1 MLSIGPTKAANTRR
15 LLLAAATGK
24 SMSGPR
30 WDRLAPL
37 TTMPWAKASSPRSSA
52 SSRHGKKSPRRRRRR
67 LPASVTLKPSIARSA
82 ERSQIPTPLRLNS
95 KPRDSWAD
103 LNAKRDRRT
112 RLAAE
117 GPRSRRAIVDI
128 GRGLMALEAYL
139 PRSTM
144 YVPMDVVARDSG
156 AIVFDINKAPIP
168 VVDRSAA
175 VMRGVLEYVE
185 HITGVL
191 SQLRA
196 FPNLLQPYLAQRPAL
211 ETEIAA
217 RTRHVAAAANRAP
230 VSRPSHVVWPR
241 NHPRT
246 PGSWWRAPV
255 RGQADPG
262 SAALGASVRR
272 RGVDLSRVMQRSEGP
287 R

>member
-103 LNAKRDRRT
+103 LNAKLGSTYQVGRRMAAVPPSDRRYW
-112 RLAAE
+112 
-117 GPRSRRAIVDI
+117 PRSHGAGGLSSTVDHVCPDGRR
-128 GRGLMALEAYL
+128 GEGLRRHRLRHQQGA
-139 PRSTM
+139 
-144 YVPMDVVARDSG
+144 DSG
-156 AIVFDINKAPIP
+156 
-168 VVDRSAA
+168 R
-175 VMRGVLEYVE
+175 
-185 HITGVL
+185 
-191 SQLRA
+191 
-196 FPNLLQPYLAQRPAL
+196 RP
-211 ETEIAA
+211 
-217 RTRHVAAAANRAP
+217 
-230 VSRPSHVVWPR
+230 
-241 NHPRT
+241 
-246 PGSWWRAPV
+246 
-255 RGQADPG
+255 
-262 SAALGASVRR
+262 RR
-272 RGVDLSRVMQRSEGP
+272 RRHARRLGIRRGYHGCPLPTPRVS
-287 R
+287 

>member
-103 LNAKRDRRT
+103 LNAQMGSRYQVGRRMAAVPPSDRRYW
-112 RLAAE
+112 
-117 GPRSRRAIVDI
+117 PRSHGAGGLSSTVDHVCPDGRR
-128 GRGLMALEAYL
+128 GERLEA
-139 PRSTM
+139 PS
-144 YVPMDVVARDSG
+144 SS
-156 AIVFDINKAPIP
+156 DINKAPIP
-168 VVDRSAA
+168 VVDPRRRCHARRLAIRRAYPRVSFSGNSA
-175 VMRGVLEYVE
+175 RFLISFN
-185 HITGVL
+185 HIWLNDLLWKLKSRRERVTWRQRQTGR
-191 SQLRA
+191 QFRA
-196 FPNLLQPYLAQRPAL
+196 LLTSCGP
-211 ETEIAA
+211 EII
-217 RTRHVAAAANRAP
+217 RERR
-230 VSRPSHVVWPR
+230 
-241 NHPRT
+241 
-246 PGSWWRAPV
+246 V
-255 RGQADPG
+255 RGG
-262 SAALGASVRR
+262 ERL
-272 RGVDLSRVMQRSEGP
+272 
-287 R
+287 